1 MDNFILFVYFS
12 GAILIL
18 LIFYKIG
25 SSRATRDTKAKTALI
40 DDLQKEE
47 QAHKKLLENL
57 KKERQDLFENIKFL
71 NARYQNDKKKL
82 KINEEEMFNEIVS
95 LEAQLN
101 SFIELKH
108 ENDEEINQLKSKIRK
123 YERRKSSK
131 NKRNEFD
138 FIVKRFAV
146 LYKDIE
152 MNRRAISGF
161 INLNGDQ
168 QIKAEECILLL
179 DRNPDLVTVKRKVF
193 SGKKH
198 KTACFEV
205 LFAYNGRLYFTTNE
219 KNKIEILVIGTKN
232 TQTKDMEFLH
242 SL

>member
-1 MDNFILFVYFS
+1 MDNLILFGYIF
-12 GAILIL
+12 GAILIVF
-18 LIFYKIG
+18 IFYKIG
-25 SSRATRDTKAKTALI
+25 SSRAIRNNRTKTALI
-40 DDLQKEE
+40 GDLQKEE
-47 QAHKKLLENL
+47 QVRKTYLESL
-57 KKERQDLFENIKFL
+57 KKDRQDLFETIKIL
-71 NARYQNDKKKL
+71 NSKYQADKKRF
-82 KINEEEMFNEIVS
+82 KINEEEMFDEIVS
-95 LEAQLN
+95 LEAQIN

-108 ENDEEINQLKSKIRK
+108 KHDEEINQLKSIIRK

-131 NKRNEFD
+131 SKRNEFD

-146 LYKDIE
+146 LYKDTV
-152 MNRRAISGF
+152 MNRKAISGF
-161 INLNGDQ
+161 LSLDSDH
-168 QIKAEECILLL
+168 QIKAEEYVLLL
-179 DRNPDLVTVKRKVF
+179 DRNPDQVTIKRKVF

-198 KTACFEV
+198 RTACFEI